1 MSLIN
6 QLVELDKR
14 LFAELDK
21 GKELDQDFF
30 DHQLAARGQLLQQVI
45 NEGHVTAEESSD
57 LINRSRQLTTA
68 AEQLQQQLGE
78 QLKKM
83 NKGRRSV
90 QAYQIVKKN

>member
-1 MSLIN
+1 MSLIS

-21 GKELDQDFF
+21 GEELDQDFF
-30 DHQLAARGQLLQQVI
+30 DQQLAARGQLLQQVI

-90 QAYQIVKKN
+90 QAYQTVKKN

>member
-1 MSLIN
+1 MSLIS

-21 GKELDQDFF
+21 GEELDQDFF
-30 DHQLAARGQLLQQVI
+30 DQQLAARGQLLQQVI